1 MQWQSTWCT
10 DNQRWKY
17 LSKKI
22 GYWRVFGKTG
32 NFKWYKQKK
41 FTGQCV
47 STGGRLYF
55 PNKMIAWLFQVIQ
68 LGLSGILVYFTI
80 EVWTLYFVCRAFYL
94 HHHQHP
100 CLINYQ
106 ALVSGTKR
114 EMKLLTKGGT
124 EDAGFIS
131 QLRCIL
137 I

>member
-1 MQWQSTWCT
+1 MCFNRRKALLSQQNGCMVVSGHSTL
-10 DNQRWKY
+10 NY
-17 LSKKI
+17 
-22 GYWRVFGKTG
+22 
-32 NFKWYKQKK
+32 
-41 FTGQCV
+41 
-47 STGGRLYF
+47 
-55 PNKMIAWLFQVIQ
+55 
-68 LGLSGILVYFTI
+68 GLSGILVYFTA
-80 EVWTLYFVCRAFYL
+80 EVWTLYFVCGAFYL
-94 HHHQHP
+94 QHHQHP